1 MWPPRGMPRRPPED
15 ACATK
20 TGKTDEL
27 ACGESCGD
35 SGAVALRDGLEALG
49 VDGDVG
55 LGVEVAFD
63 DGDEEV
69 QREALV
75 GGGDEPGAAVG
86 GFLQVVDVL
95 ERVGVVEPTG
105 ERADADL
112 EPARDLLEGLVGI
125 DIRGEDVVGGLFG
138 GVEGERGGT
147 E

>member
-1 MWPPRGMPRRPPED
+1 M
-15 ACATK
+15 
-20 TGKTDEL
+20 
-27 ACGESCGD
+27 
-35 SGAVALRDGLEALG
+35 
-49 VDGDVG
+49 
-55 LGVEVAFD
+55 AFD

-95 ERVGVVEPTG
+95 EGVGVVEPTG

-125 DIRGEDVVGGLFG
+125 DIRGEDVVGGFLG
-138 GVEGERGGT
+138 GVEEERVRG
-147 E
+147 

>member
-1 MWPPRGMPRRPPED
+1 MHRRD

-27 ACGESCGD
+27 GCGESCGG

-75 GGGDEPGAAVG
+75 GGGDELGAAAG

-95 ERVGVVEPTG
+95 EGVGVVEPTG
-105 ERADADL
+105 QRADGDL
-112 EPARDLLEGLVGI
+112 EPARDLFEGLIGI
-125 DIRGEDVVGGLFG
+125 DVGGEDVVGGFFG
-138 GVEGERGGT
+138 GVEERGWG
-147 E
+147 